1 MPLSLSMKMSA
12 GLPRDAFE
20 VTMRKYKFIPRS
32 EFKPLRLMNN
42 TVVILKGRGF
52 RDLGLYSS

>member
-52 RDLGLYSS
+52 RD